1 MSYNRGRFNYRKRGF
16 SRGGS
21 SSSGRSTPSNES
33 SVQSFT
39 NSANLPEVVRRSGE
53 QPLISVALDV
63 IPGPYPGWKLYF
75 PLEVYTAGSQ
85 TVKNIKANL
94 ISQEER
100 FYITYKDVENYCGTL
115 YI

>member
-63 IPGPYPGWKLYF
+63 IPGPYQDGKVF
-75 PLEVYTAGSQ
+75 PFEGDPVFSEDWPMFQEDLREKPEYTLNCLGLAMHQ
-85 TVKNIKANL
+85 V
-94 ISQEER
+94 R
-100 FYITYKDVENYCGTL
+100 
-115 YI
+115 